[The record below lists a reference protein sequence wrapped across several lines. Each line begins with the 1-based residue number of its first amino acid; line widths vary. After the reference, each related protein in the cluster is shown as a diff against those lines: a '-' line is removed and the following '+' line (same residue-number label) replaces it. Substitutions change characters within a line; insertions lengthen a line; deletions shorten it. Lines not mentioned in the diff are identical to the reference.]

1 MTTVKIRTMSW
12 PSDPSEDSHYLTEVV
27 QRAQAAVRD
36 LRQAERLIAEVEC
49 TGEAA
54 QGMIRAKAGGHGV
67 MRGLHIDPRAL
78 RLDPRALGAE
88 VTKAIQQAQEAA
100 AGRTGEI
107 VAEATARVGA
117 LPEPLDE
124 TFVRHRVESAARD
137 LYSGG
142 L

>member
-1 MTTVKIRTMSW
+1 MSW
-12 PSDPSEDSHYLTEVV
+12 PSDPSEDTHYLDQVV
-27 QRAQAAVRD
+27 ERTQAAVRD
-36 LRQAERLIAEVEC
+36 LRRAERLIAEVEGA
-49 TGEAA
+49 GEAA
-54 QGMIRAKAGGHGV
+54 QGMIRARAGGHGA

-78 RLDPRALGAE
+78 RLDPRTLGAE
-88 VTKAIQQAQEAA
+88 VTKAIQQAQAA
-100 AGRTGEI
+100 AAERTEEI
-107 VAEATARVGA
+107 VAEATARVGV

>member
-1 MTTVKIRTMSW
+1 MSW
-12 PSDPSEDSHYLTEVV
+12 PSDPSEDTHYLDQVIERT
-27 QRAQAAVRD
+27 QAAVRD
-36 LRQAERLIAEVEC
+36 LRRAERLIAEVEGA
-49 TGEAA
+49 GEAA
-54 QGMIRAKAGGHGV
+54 QGMIRARAGGHGA

-78 RLDPRALGAE
+78 RLDPRTLGAE

-100 AGRTGEI
+100 AERTEEI
-107 VAEATARVGA
+107 VAEATARVGV

>member
-1 MTTVKIRTMSW
+1 MSW
-12 PSDPSEDSHYLTEVV
+12 PSDPSEDTHYLDQVV
-27 QRAQAAVRD
+27 ERTQAAVRD
-36 LRQAERLIAEVEC
+36 LRRAERLIAEVEGA
-49 TGEAA
+49 GEAA
-54 QGMIRAKAGGHGV
+54 QGMIRARAGGHGA

-78 RLDPRALGAE
+78 RLDPRTLGAE

-100 AGRTGEI
+100 TERTEEI
-107 VAEATARVGA
+107 VAEATARVGV

>member
-1 MTTVKIRTMSW
+1 MSW
-12 PSDPSEDSHYLTEVV
+12 PSDPSEDTHYLDQVV
-27 QRAQAAVRD
+27 ERTQAAVRD
-36 LRQAERLIAEVEC
+36 LRRAERLIAEVEGA
-49 TGEAA
+49 GEAA
-54 QGMIRAKAGGHGV
+54 QGMIRARAGGHGA

-78 RLDPRALGAE
+78 RLDPRTLGAE

-100 AGRTGEI
+100 AERTEEI
-107 VAEATARVGA
+107 VAEATARVGV

>member
-1 MTTVKIRTMSW
+1 MSW
-12 PSDPSEDSHYLTEVV
+12 PSDPSEDTHYLDQVIERT
-27 QRAQAAVRD
+27 QAAVRD
-36 LRQAERLIAEVEC
+36 LRRAERLIAEVEGV
-49 TGEAA
+49 GEAA
-54 QGMIRAKAGGHGV
+54 QGMIRARAGGHGA

-78 RLDPRALGAE
+78 RLDPRTLGAE

-100 AGRTGEI
+100 AERTEEI
-107 VAEATARVGA
+107 VAEATARVGV

>member
-1 MTTVKIRTMSW
+1 MSW
-12 PSDPSEDSHYLTEVV
+12 PSDPSEDTHYLDQVIERT
-27 QRAQAAVRD
+27 QAAVRD
-36 LRQAERLIAEVEC
+36 LRRAERLIAEVEGA
-49 TGEAA
+49 GEAA
-54 QGMIRAKAGGHGV
+54 QGMIRARAGGHGA

-78 RLDPRALGAE
+78 RLDPRTLGAE

-100 AGRTGEI
+100 TERTQEI
-107 VAEATARVGA
+107 VAEATARVGV

>member
-1 MTTVKIRTMSW
+1 MSW
-12 PSDPSEDSHYLTEVV
+12 PSDPSEDTHYLDQVIERT
-27 QRAQAAVRD
+27 QGAVRD
-36 LRQAERLIAEVEC
+36 LRRAERLIAEVEGA
-49 TGEAA
+49 GEAA
-54 QGMIRAKAGGHGV
+54 QGMIRARAGGHGV

-78 RLDPRALGAE
+78 RLDPRTLGAE

-100 AGRTGEI
+100 AERTEEI
-107 VAEATARVGA
+107 VAEATARVGV